1 LVIIKILKKEYLVIL
16 MDKSSLEYALIR
28 GLEIPYMGV
37 KVKQPTIN
45 DIDEIG
51 LLRFS
56 SYKSTFIILKEHLQL
71 TDELIVITKDKSFF
85 ETLFIIDGYSNNVD
99 SNTILYTDMLIMS
112 LIFFLGIDIN
122 KNMIEKNMENKCISI
137 ANTEG
142 QNIFILNNDNFEE
155 FSELIRLVCNCD
167 KLEIDKDTNTNV
179 VQYADADVQKIYEDL
194 IKQHKKDEEEKKKAN
209 DITLSDVIGSICIN
223 ENTKYNYKNIEE
235 LTIWQLFY
243 QFTAMFTK
251 ENIDIVKS
259 QYVSGNYTFDKV
271 PDLDWLKKVKVKLPK
286 DNKLI
291 K

>member
-1 LVIIKILKKEYLVIL
+1 

-137 ANTEG
+137 TNKED